1 MSQNTF
7 PGAPP
12 APRASRESGIA
23 LYELMIA
30 GAVLAI
36 AACGLSVVLVSSLST
51 SARNR
56 EAAQARMAT
65 WQLMEQIQSI
75 PVGDVYSTFN
85 LCPEDDPLGE
95 DTAPGGV
102 FMIET
107 KPAAIQVSNMTGE
120 VLFPESEPGVLR
132 EDLHDPA
139 LGMPRDLNGDGI
151 IDSENHA
158 RDYLVLPVRVRVRWR
173 GVSGESSFEVCS
185 LLLNE

>member
-1 MSQNTF
+1 MSQPSISSARHTNRLR
-7 PGAPP
+7 GEA
-12 APRASRESGIA
+12 GIA
-23 LYELMIA
+23 LFELMIA

-36 AACGLSVVLVSSLST
+36 AACGLSVVLVNSLST

-56 EAAQARMAT
+56 ETAQARMAA
-65 WQLMEQIQSI
+65 WQLMEQLQNI

-85 LCPEDDPLGE
+85 MASNDDPLGE
-95 DTAPGGV
+95 NTAPGGV

-120 VLFPESEPGVLR
+120 ILFPESDPGVLR
-132 EDLHDPA
+132 EDVHDPD
-139 LGMPRDLNGDGI
+139 LGMPRDLNGDGM

-158 RDYLVLPVRVRVRWR
+158 RDYVVLPVRVRVRWR
-173 GVSGESSFEVCS
+173 GVAGESTFEVCS